1 MGREG
6 TALPPQGSC
15 GTNMAHLTGTRVGML
30 QAPTNMHVCKAHVH
44 VLPPCLQ
51 PQAHPGPVPP
61 WECLQIDVR
70 AYMQVMCARVCI
82 LAHACPHVFTCVYQV
97 DTHAHAHSCPETP
110 CLLVCSP
117 ISAVSAL
124 FPFSVPLPTGG
135 QVRMNSSIFQT
146 GNRGAERNRDLP
158 NATQQLQLGPKSP
171 RIPSESDVALQLC
184 RGLPS
189 LLCGARGVQDRGLG
203 SSECPIPICS
213 PFVRTP

>member
-1 MGREG
+1 MGMPTDRC
-6 TALPPQGSC
+6 SC
-15 GTNMAHLTGTRVGML
+15 IHAGNVCTCVHLG
-30 QAPTNMHVCKAHVH
+30 
-44 VLPPCLQ
+44 PCL
-51 PQAHPGPVPP
+51 P
-61 WECLQIDVR
+61 
-70 AYMQVMCARVCI
+70 
-82 LAHACPHVFTCVYQV
+82 TCVYMCIPGGH
-97 DTHAHAHSCPETP
+97 TRT
-110 CLLVCSP
+110 CSFLP
-117 ISAVSAL
+117 GNPLSPGVQPLSAVSAL

-146 GNRGAERNRDLP
+146 GNRGAEGNRDLP